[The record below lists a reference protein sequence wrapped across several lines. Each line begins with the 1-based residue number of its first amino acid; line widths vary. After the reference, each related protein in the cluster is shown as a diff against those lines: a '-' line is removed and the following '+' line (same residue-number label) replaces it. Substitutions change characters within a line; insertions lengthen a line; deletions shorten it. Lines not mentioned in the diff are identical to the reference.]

1 MRTELECKRIMMS
14 EEQIIQAINGAA
26 SLQEA
31 LQRVYAGNDKT
42 REDEFFMAVRLYF
55 NTVRGCLTCQLHGQI
70 GKVGN
75 ADTGVNSE
83 IADLL
88 IISYSRMLP
97 RHRFLPCMK
106 INFLQAKKVELD
118 NTEYGLITPQ
128 QGGKPKFVFHLDS
141 EQYKL
146 LKDCPKINPLKTGL
160 PDNILYDSCSP
171 AITSYGVFYKMHD
184 RGTVNMAFEITQLLR
199 IASLDDLL
207 QKNSR
212 VKCYFD
218 STDSQY
224 GMMRWRKAV
233 RCCYPHLSYW
243 FYRHFR
249 HCDLLSTME
258 ANEFEGAL
266 YRYQIG
272 SLICGKDAIK
282 FADAVINKYLPNPQ
296 VGADFKDFV
305 QNYLVTEDQDRHHDG
320 GNDTPIE
327 VDEMFREFGAPK
339 YLLLVNV
346 DEIERRRHIE

>member
-1 MRTELECKRIMMS
+1 MMS

-42 REDEFFMAVRLYF
+42 REDEFFGAVRLYF
-55 NTVRGCLTCQLHGQI
+55 NTVKGCMTCQMHGQI

-75 ADTGVNSE
+75 ADTGVNCE

-97 RHRFLPCMK
+97 RRRFLPYMK

-118 NTEYGLITPQ
+118 NTEYGLITPL

-171 AITSYGVFYKMHD
+171 AITSYGVFYKMHN
-184 RGTVNMAFEITQLLR
+184 RGAVNMAFEITQLLR

-224 GMMRWRKAV
+224 GMLRWRKAV
-233 RCCYPHLSYW
+233 RYFHHHPCCRLYHHYG
-243 FYRHFR
+243 
-249 HCDLLSTME
+249 HCDLLSTVE
-258 ANEFEGAL
+258 ANEFEDAL
-266 YRYQIG
+266 YHYKIG
-272 SLICGKDAIK
+272 SPICGKDARRL
-282 FADAVINKYLPNPQ
+282 ADAVINKYLPDPH

-305 QNYLVTEDQDRHHDG
+305 QNYLITEDHDRRFDG
-320 GNDTPIE
+320 GNDMPIE
-327 VDEMFREFGAPK
+327 VDEMFRELGAPK

-346 DEIERRRHIE
+346 DAIERRRLIE

>member
-1 MRTELECKRIMMS
+1 MRTGECKRIMMS

-42 REDEFFMAVRLYF
+42 REDEFFGAVRLYF
-55 NTVRGCLTCQLHGQI
+55 NTVKGCMTCEMHGQI

-75 ADTGVNSE
+75 VNTGVNCE

-97 RHRFLPCMK
+97 RRRFLPHMK

-118 NTEYGLITPQ
+118 NLEYGLITPQ
-128 QGGKPKFVFHLDS
+128 QGGKTKFVFHLDS

-171 AITSYGVFYKMHD
+171 AITSYGVFYKIPD

-207 QKNSR
+207 QKNPR

-224 GMMRWRKAV
+224 GMIRWRKAV
-233 RCCYPHLSYW
+233 RYFHHHPCCWSYLHYG
-243 FYRHFR
+243 YR
-249 HCDLLSTME
+249 DLLSTME
-258 ANEFEGAL
+258 ANEFENAL
-266 YRYQIG
+266 YNYQIG
-272 SLICGKDAIK
+272 SPICGKYARR
-282 FADAVINKYLPNPQ
+282 FADAVINKYLPDSN
-296 VGADFKDFV
+296 VGTDFKDFV
-305 QNYLVTEDQDRHHDG
+305 QNYLITEDIERRHDG
-320 GNDTPIE
+320 GNDTSVE
-327 VDEMFREFGAPK
+327 VNEMFREFGAPK

-346 DEIERRRHIE
+346 DEIERIRYIE